1 MKTFL
6 LITGIVLIAACVL
19 SVLFAVL
26 NLAAYHNM
34 LDGSPEHYAKMRRR
48 ATVYFIV
55 GAYPDMAVYTLQH
68 YMNNVYTK
76 LNYQMVTSAA
86 YSFAVIVLVLFGVLF
101 FMQQRAANEING

>member
-6 LITGIVLIAACVL
+6 LITGIVIIAACVL

-55 GAYPDMAVYTLQH
+55 GAV
-68 YMNNVYTK
+68 
-76 LNYQMVTSAA
+76 
-86 YSFAVIVLVLFGVLF
+86 FAVFGVVCLLI
-101 FMQQRAANEING
+101 RVII